1 MASGNRNEIGKHRM
15 IFAIFLVQLFIVL
28 MFNVQPYV
36 MGMLHYER
44 TLNTAVIGPSS
55 EQSLKDDADAIFA
68 KLFVETGAYAASIKF
83 ASSTQFFRPDS
94 VTLVGE
100 PNALAQRLQTG
111 WLIVWIFFYRLIGA
125 AQWLILA
132 IPAAVALIM
141 EALYFREIRKWK
153 FVLTSPTKLD
163 VSKALSSLFWIGL
176 VYGLVAPVPA
186 PGWVL
191 AIFVVITLIAQR
203 SRIQNTEKRV

>member
-1 MASGNRNEIGKHRM
+1 M